1 MVNTKTT
8 NRHGHS
14 LWLIQRFSA
23 LVMAI
28 YSIIAIIIY
37 LTTPIH
43 SFTEWKALF
52 NSTLFSITW
61 LKIFTLLF
69 LLSLIVHAWIGVS
82 DVISDYISNLKLRFT
97 LQKMMELALCG
108 YTFWSI
114 WVLWNA

>member
-14 LWLIQRFSA
+14 LWLTQRFSA
-23 LVMAI
+23 LVMIA
-28 YSIIAIIIY
+28 YSVMAIIIY

-52 NSTLFSITW
+52 NSTLFNIAW

-69 LLSLIVHAWIGVS
+69 SLSLFVHAWIGVS
-82 DVISDYISNLKLRFT
+82 DVVSDYISNLKLRFT
-97 LQKMMELALCG
+97 LQKTMELALCG
-108 YTFWSI
+108 YTFWSF
-114 WVLWNA
+114 WVLWYA